1 VQFYELSKEMF
12 PETEDIVEKLPMP
25 STQYKIYLDI
35 LKVNTE
41 KIKNLKESQQSKKK
55 KKQEPV
61 PTNETVDLDDK
72 DLEDIFFTQT
82 LQACVIAKPSDQV
95 TLSLC
100 L

>member
-1 VQFYELSKEMF
+1 MQFYELSKEMI
-12 PETEDIVEKLPMP
+12 PETEDIVEELPMP

-35 LKVNTE
+35 CKVNTKKKKPE
-41 KIKNLKESQQSKKK
+41 KKPKKK
-55 KKQEPV
+55 KKQEPA
-61 PTNETVDLDDK
+61 PTKETIDLDDK
-72 DLEDIFFTQT
+72 DLEDVFFTQT